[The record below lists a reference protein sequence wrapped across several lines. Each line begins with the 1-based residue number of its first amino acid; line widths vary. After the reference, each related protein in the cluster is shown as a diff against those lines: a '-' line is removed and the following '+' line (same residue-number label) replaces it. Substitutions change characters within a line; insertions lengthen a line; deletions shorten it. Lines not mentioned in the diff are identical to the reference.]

1 MGRYQRPS
9 ESTAYRRSKHART
22 RSLHGPGIS
31 AGAAAAPILESHACA
46 YRVDL
51 RSEAVRSA
59 MVAVLLVVEQVLL
72 LEYTLTDSV
81 RVGRDRRSLSGSL
94 HREAQRET
102 HARLVWRRYLGD
114 GGQVQALN
122 VEPVEV

>member
-1 MGRYQRPS
+1 MD
-9 ESTAYRRSKHART
+9 
-22 RSLHGPGIS
+22 

-46 YRVDL
+46 HRVDL

-114 GGQVQALN
+114 GGQAQALN